1 VQELNPERD
10 LYVQFW
16 IYVDKLLCMDACFA
30 NKWAAGKQLFSEVG
44 QNLRYF
50 YFIFSF
56 VNKISR

>member
-30 NKWAAGKQLFSEVG
+30 NKWAAGKQLFSEVVKIWG
-44 QNLRYF
+44 I
-50 YFIFSF
+50 FILFFPS
-56 VNKISR
+56 